1 MTFYCLIFFSMP
13 NLATCDKLIAKF
25 LQCVIFLCVMCS
37 KTFLK
42 LPSKRRTRV
51 LHGQGSGGW
60 VWAHYWCRC
69 GCLKARCVLLAFLV
83 PPPSCSLRSPTWQGL
98 QMGCARRRGWRQPC
112 DGNVN
117 LLCRPGEAP
126 GNSPRNAF
134 CSAGPRGGIC
144 HRHPA
149 AARWR
154 ALSLSTP
161 TAFN

>member
-1 MTFYCLIFFSMP
+1 MP

-25 LQCVIFLCVMCS
+25 LQCVIFLRVMCS
-37 KTFLK
+37 KNIFKAALQASYTGFAWTRQRRLGLGALLMQMLVLK
-42 LPSKRRTRV
+42 SSLCFV
-51 LHGQGSGGW
+51 GL
-60 VWAHYWCRC
+60 
-69 GCLKARCVLLAFLV
+69 FI

-149 AARWR
+149 AVPGAWWR